1 MRVQPLNDFR
11 MLGTQIRVSKDKV
24 YDAIHATNQPDW
36 EERGLIFILD
46 AEGDL
51 IGEPLGFLL
60 DKTDYEVV
68 SQ

>member
-11 MLGTQIRVSKDKV
+11 MLGTQIHVSKDKV
-24 YDAIHATNQPDW
+24 YDAIHATNQPNW
-36 EERGLIFILD
+36 KERGLIFIVG

-60 DKTDYEVV
+60 DKTDYMVV
-68 SQ
+68 SE